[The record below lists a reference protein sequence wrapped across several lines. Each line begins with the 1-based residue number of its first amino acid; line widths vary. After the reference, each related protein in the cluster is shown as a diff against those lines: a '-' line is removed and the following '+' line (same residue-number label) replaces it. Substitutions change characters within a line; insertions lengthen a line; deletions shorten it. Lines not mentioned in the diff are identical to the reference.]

1 LFYKW
6 LLPILVVSAPNVI
19 THGVVVHKIQH
30 PVPSL
35 LLHVTDIAVVVFS
48 TIIHNANNISMLIIL
63 NYDNDVD
70 NGDDYD
76 YDL

>member
-1 LFYKW
+1 M
-6 LLPILVVSAPNVI
+6 
-19 THGVVVHKIQH
+19 HKIQH